1 MEETRSISSAI
12 DQGRENRDS
21 QLFARRAA
29 DVPQDAD
36 NEHEYYMKHL
46 NDPNFDL
53 KKNRPGSIHS
63 YDTEHDHLNMNKY
76 SPSYIH
82 DTDSQSDRY
91 SSTKAESVADFE
103 ECV

>member
-1 MEETRSISSAI
+1 MEETKSISSAV
-12 DQGRENRDS
+12 DQGGERRDS

-29 DVPQDAD
+29 DVPQDVD
-36 NEHEYYMKHL
+36 TDYDFYMKHL

-53 KKNRPGSIHS
+53 KKNRPGSIRS
-63 YDTEHDHLNMNKY
+63 YEAEDEHLKMNKY
-76 SPSYIH
+76 SPSYVH

-103 ECV
+103 E